1 MNEMVT
7 EACEAGMGRGIHSLE
22 STHGGGEETD
32 MKNKLELFYRKMLLI
47 RRFEE
52 QAIELYKE
60 GLIGGSYHP
69 YIGQEAVAVG
79 VCGALRNDDYMT
91 NTYRGRG
98 QHLAKGASPERLF
111 AELLG
116 KATGYCKGKGGPMH
130 ITDVEHGI
138 LGANGIV
145 GAGIPIAAGAAL
157 SAKMSKSDRVSVTFF
172 GDGAIN
178 QGAFYE
184 AANMA
189 ATWELPLILICEN
202 NLYAEMTPIQS
213 SLKNEH
219 LVERA
224 EGLCIPGII
233 VDGNDVEAVFQATA
247 HAVAKA
253 RKGDGPTFIEAKTY
267 RLGGH
272 MYGDSESYRTKEE
285 VASWWKRE
293 PINRL
298 GERLMENYSIEIR
311 QLERWDQEILQEIAE
326 AVEYARQSPEPDYSE
341 IFEDVI

>member
-1 MNEMVT
+1 MANRLKE
-7 EACEAGMGRGIHSLE
+7 
-22 STHGGGEETD
+22 
-32 MKNKLELFYRKMLLI
+32 FYRQMLLI

-79 VCGALRNDDYMT
+79 VCSALRADDYLT

-98 QHLAKGASPERLF
+98 QHIAKGAEPKLLF
-111 AELLG
+111 AEALG

-130 ITDVEHGI
+130 ITDVKNGI

-145 GAGIPIAAGAAL
+145 GAGAPIGVGAAL
-157 SAKMSKSDRVSVTFF
+157 TAKMTGTDRVSVTFF

-178 QGAFYE
+178 QGAVYE
-184 AANMA
+184 ALNLA
-189 ATWELPLILICEN
+189 ALWELPVIFVCEN
-202 NLYAEMTPIQS
+202 NLYSEMTPIQL

-224 EGLCIPGII
+224 AAVCIPGTI
-233 VDGNDVEAVFQATA
+233 VDGNDVEAVYRVTSE
-247 HAVAKA
+247 AVERA
-253 RKGDGPTFIEAKTY
+253 RGGGGPAFIEAKTY

-285 VASWWKRE
+285 VASWWEKE
-293 PINRL
+293 PIKRL
-298 GERLMENYSIEIR
+298 GEKLIADGQATRDE
-311 QLERWDQEILQEIAE
+311 LEDLNREVMAE
-326 AVEYARQSPEPDYSE
+326 VAAAAAFARQSPEPGFEE
-341 IFEDVI
+341 IFTDVV